1 MLKSWS
7 SAMPTIFFEDPPSNE
22 RYTDRAA
29 LIQYYQQLFSLPEVS
44 FSDFTVLEGEHF
56 ATIE

>member
-1 MLKSWS
+1 M
-7 SAMPTIFFEDPPSNE
+7 
-22 RYTDRAA
+22 
-29 LIQYYQQLFSLPEVS
+29 QYYQQLFSLPEVS